1 MQEGSVKH
9 KEFVTVS
16 GGTSA
21 SRISKLMEE
30 EDVSSVV
37 VSGGDEPVGIVTDH
51 DVRNCVY
58 GQSPSKKTAEDIMS
72 KRVLL

>member
-21 SRISKLMEE
+21 ATISELMEE

-51 DVRNCVY
+51 DLRNCVY